1 MNRKFWLKNKQLRSV
16 FVFVGVVLWFV
27 VYTPAQVCTPA
38 PVSLVAWYEGENNL
52 LDSRGGNNPVQVSNS
67 MVYSTGK
74 VGQAFDVQFASAQ
87 NRWDAPDNPNFN
99 QQNLTLEAWIKTG
112 GISQNTDEGFIA
124 SKSGTDGASGYEF
137 GIGTPAQGGRLRFA
151 LNGGIGGADLFGT
164 TSVSDNV
171 FHHVAATYDG
181 SVMKI
186 YIDGVL
192 DAQKIITITI
202 SYPADHPFI
211 LYRREY
217 GGIPS
222 PENFLGIIDELGFYN
237 RALSSSEIQAIFN
250 AGSAGKCKPT
260 ATFAPSGQVAWLAGD
275 GSAVDLSGNGNNG
288 ALSGGA
294 GFAVGKVG
302 QGFSFN
308 GLNSAVTIPDSASLD
323 LLNAGTLES
332 WIYLDNTND
341 ALIYGKGRSDTNEAS
356 YTLGLYQGNLR
367 FDLYKG
373 DGSLNYIPVTTP
385 AASLVGSWNH
395 VAINWDAANIRV
407 FVNGVQV
414 ASGTYAFVRQDTNY
428 PVTFGKSISPAAA
441 FSGKLDEVSFYNR
454 DLSASEIQSVYHA
467 GLAGKLKTA
476 NTPTGFS
483 AKEFDDAAPQTVSTT
498 VGDVTVTFQSVSIAG
513 TTQEIPLDPSL
524 LPALPNGLNPTGLT
538 YNIATSAVY
547 SGNVGLCFNLT
558 ALSALNFGSLR
569 VYHLENGVWVNRTAA
584 GNVSPALCANG
595 ITSLSESFTI
605 AITTPTA
612 ANVSVGGRITDASGN
627 AISRVRV
634 SITNS
639 GGITRTSVTNTFGFY
654 DFEAVPVG
662 ETYIISVANK
672 HYQFSPPTQI
682 IVVNDTLGNIDFT
695 GQE

>member
-1 MNRKFWLKNKQLRSV
+1 MNRKFWLNHRNLVSI
-16 FVFVGVVLWFV
+16 FVFAGVVWGFA
-27 VYTPAQVCTPA
+27 VYTPAQVCAPA
-38 PVSLVAWYEGENNL
+38 PVGLVAWYEGENNL
-52 LDSRGGNNPVQVSNS
+52 LDSRGGNNAVQVSNS
-67 MVYSTGK
+67 MGYASGK
-74 VGQAFDVQFASAQ
+74 VGQAFDVPFMSAQ
-87 NRWDAPDNPNFN
+87 NRWDAPDNPSFN

-112 GISQNTDEGFIA
+112 GTSTIGFIA
-124 SKSGTDGASGYEF
+124 SKSGADASSGYEF
-137 GIGTPAQGGRLRFA
+137 AIGAPAPGGKLRFL
-151 LNGGIGGADLFGT
+151 LNGGTGGADLFGT
-164 TSVSDNV
+164 SSVTDNI

-192 DAQKIITITI
+192 DAQKSVAMTIN
-202 SYPADHPFI
+202 YPANHPFV

-217 GGIPS
+217 NGS
-222 PENFLGIIDELGFYN
+222 SAPENFPGQIDELGFYN
-237 RALSSSEIQAIFN
+237 RALSAAEIQSIFN

-260 ATFAPSGQVAWLAGD
+260 ATAAPSGQIAWLAGD
-275 GSAVDLSGNGNNG
+275 GSADDLSGNGNNG

-294 GFAVGKVG
+294 GLTVGKVG

-323 LLNAGTLES
+323 LLTAGTIES

-341 ALIYGKGRSDTNEAS
+341 AIIYGKGRSDTNEAS

-395 VAINWDAANIRV
+395 LAINWDAANIRV

-414 ASGTYAFVRQDTNY
+414 GSGIYAFVRQDTNY
-428 PVTFGKSISPAAA
+428 PVTFGRNISPNPS
-441 FSGKLDEVSFYNR
+441 FSGKLDEVSFYDR

-467 GLAGKLKTA
+467 GLAGKLKTV

-483 AKEFDDAAPQTVSTT
+483 AKDFDDAAPQTVSTT
-498 VGDVTVTFQSVSIAG
+498 VGDVTVTFQNVSIAG

-524 LPALPNGLNPTGLT
+524 LPPLPNGLNPTGLT
-538 YNIATSAVY
+538 YNIATSAAY

-558 ALSALNFGSLR
+558 ALSALNFNNLR
-569 VYHLENGVWVNRTAA
+569 VYHLENGVWINRTAA
-584 GNVSPALCANG
+584 GNVSPTLCANG
-595 ITSLSESFTI
+595 ITSLSEGFTI

-612 ANVSVGGRITDASGN
+612 ANVSVGGRITDVSGN

-634 SITNS
+634 SITDS
-639 GGITRTSVTNTFGFY
+639 GGVTRTTVKIGR
-654 DFEAVPVG
+654 AHV
-662 ETYIISVANK
+662 
-672 HYQFSPPTQI
+672 
-682 IVVNDTLGNIDFT
+682 
-695 GQE
+695 